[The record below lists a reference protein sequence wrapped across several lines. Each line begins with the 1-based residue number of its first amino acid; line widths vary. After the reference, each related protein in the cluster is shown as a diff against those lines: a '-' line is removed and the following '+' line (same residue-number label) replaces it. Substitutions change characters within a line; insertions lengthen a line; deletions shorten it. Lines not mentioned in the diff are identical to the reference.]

1 MFTFFSSDNDQKIM
15 NEIAINIIPKPRQ
28 IKNLKSSFDLL
39 LIDGIRIEN
48 NTKYEIFCWQTF
60 QKLFET
66 FKRSGN
72 RAR

>member
-1 MFTFFSSDNDQKIM
+1 M

-48 NTKYEIFCWQTF
+48 NTKYEVFVG
-60 QKLFET
+60 KLFKSFLKPLKDLEIEHAKT
-66 FKRSGN
+66 TRRIK
-72 RAR
+72 